1 MSLPLQMFEGVAW
14 EKKDTSVDL
23 TKVRPV
29 WEWQDGHGV
38 WNPYSDETIAELEQ
52 SFNSGKTLI
61 PIESGGRKYVCGG
74 RLQVVS
80 VAVLTFSFCFSGTNW
95 TWWVCDK
102 PTSRHGARES
112 FDGAW
117 QRAPT
122 GPAGDAHITTAT
134 GTQCAKCARPGEGL
148 RGDTNRVEVWV

>member
-1 MSLPLQMFEGVAW
+1 MGAAYSLLLSLPLQMFEGVAW

-80 VAVLTFSFCFSGTNW
+80 VAVLTFSLLLFRYQLDL
-95 TWWVCDK
+95 V
-102 PTSRHGARES
+102 
-112 FDGAW
+112 
-117 QRAPT
+117 
-122 GPAGDAHITTAT
+122 
-134 GTQCAKCARPGEGL
+134 GL
-148 RGDTNRVEVWV
+148 RQTNLETRGSRVIRRRMAKGADWSCGRCSYHNSHRNSVCQMCQTRRGATR